1 MQTSRGGTLVRRSA
15 LVAVLLAAAAVAV
28 SGGAATATFTSTAP
42 EVKKKPKLIRGPRGR
57 RGPAGPRGAPGPR
70 GAQGPTGPQGQAGG
84 TGPAGPPGAQGPTG
98 PPGPSGPPGAG
109 AQRISADLPAGTPET
124 EILNLGGLVLK
135 AACSAGGDLSLEA
148 SSTANNGRARSGV
161 ISAGTPDAASYG
173 EDDDLDTT
181 DGFDLVGAHDDDAL
195 GTFVYR
201 SPTGS
206 TLVSGSFLVEQYSVG
221 GAARCLIAGSAFVAQ

>member
-1 MQTSRGGTLVRRSA
+1 MTG
-15 LVAVLLAAAAVAV
+15 LLAAAVVAV
-28 SGGAATATFTSTAP
+28 SGGAATAASSGAVL
-42 EVKKKPKLIRGPRGR
+42 EVKKKPKPKVIRGPRGR
-57 RGPAGPRGAPGPR
+57 RGPPGPR
-70 GAQGPTGPQGQAGG
+70 GLLGPHGPQGQ
-84 TGPAGPPGAQGPTG
+84 PGAQGPTG
-98 PPGPSGPPGAG
+98 PVGPAGPGGAQGPAGPAGPPGPAGAG

-124 EILNLGGLVLK
+124 EILGLGGLVLK

-148 SSTANNGRARSGV
+148 SSTTNNARARSGV
-161 ISAGTPDAASYG
+161 ISAGTPDSASYA

-206 TLVSGSFLVEQYSVG
+206 AVVSGSFLVEQYSIG
-221 GAARCLIAGSAFVAQ
+221 GAARCLVAGSAFVAQ

>member
-15 LVAVLLAAAAVAV
+15 LAAALLAATAVAV
-28 SGGAATATFTSTAP
+28 SGGDATATSTGAAP

-57 RGPAGPRGAPGPR
+57 RGPAGPRGIPGPR
-70 GAQGPTGPQGQAGG
+70 GPQGPPGPPGPGG
-84 TGPAGPPGAQGPTG
+84 ATGPAGPPGAQGPAG

-161 ISAGTPDAASYG
+161 ISAGTPDAASYA

-206 TLVSGSFLVEQYSVG
+206 ALVSGSFLVEQYSIG
-221 GAARCLIAGSAFVAQ
+221 GAARCLVAGSAFVAQ